1 MPADLRIVVPN
12 RPGVLTSALAALA
25 REGLTVDGA
34 SGDLRPG
41 ERWGY
46 LHLLVDDGDRASK
59 TLEAQ
64 GIEVTSLHDVDVVEL
79 EQHPGALVELLQKY
93 AENDENVEVFYMASK
108 TRWVIGTE
116 NMRRD
121 VLGVRMKDARS

>member
-12 RPGVLTSALAALA
+12 RPGTLTNALAALA
-25 REGLTVDGA
+25 RDGLTVDGA

-46 LHLLVDDGDRASK
+46 LHLLVDDGEKATR
-59 TLEAQ
+59 TLEAE
-64 GIEVTSLHDVDVVEL
+64 GIEVMSVHDVDIVEL
-79 EQHPGALVELLQKY
+79 DPRPGALVELLKKY
-93 AENDENVEVFYMASK
+93 ADSDENVEVFYMATK

-116 NMRRD
+116 TMRRD
-121 VLGVRMKDARS
+121 VLGVRMEDARY